1 MGGQLSRTV
10 ADVPGESEQPPT
22 ISARRPQLRVA
33 RTIIDSLQQD
43 IASGRLP
50 LGTRLPNERDLARQF
65 GVSQPTM
72 REALRALEVMGLI
85 DVRHGSGAYI
95 AGDIRGFV
103 ASALQT
109 VLQLE
114 RADIV
119 DVLEVR
125 ALLGRRCAALA
136 AKNATGSD
144 IRDMESCLDAVDNAL
159 LGQDLHRM
167 IEPTGSFQIAVA
179 AAAHNPLLY
188 ALESYLVTL
197 IIQLQIARQSHH
209 GPDFWRNRVGG
220 FTDDRRRLLEFIRAH
235 DEAGAAEAMAT
246 YIESQHRVFAADHE
260 LADINLSD
268 PRQLNEILAVGLD
281 LTTYRR

>member
-1 MGGQLSRTV
+1 MI
-10 ADVPGESEQPPT
+10 DVTAEDEQPPS
-22 ISARRPQLRVA
+22 ISPRPPQLRVA
-33 RTIIDSLQQD
+33 RVIIDSLQQD
-43 IASGRLP
+43 IAAGRLP
-50 LGTRLPNERDLARQF
+50 LGTRLPNERELARQF

-85 DVRHGSGAYI
+85 EVRHGSGAYVS
-95 AGDIRGFV
+95 GDIRGFV

-114 RADIV
+114 RADIL

-136 AKNATGSD
+136 ARNATDSD
-144 IRDMESCLDAVDNAL
+144 IHDMESCLDAVDAAL

-179 AAAHNPLLY
+179 GAAHNPLLY

-209 GPDFWRNRVGG
+209 GPDFWRTRVQR
-220 FTDDRRRLLEFIRAH
+220 FAADRRRLLEFIKAH
-235 DEAGAAEAMAT
+235 DEAGAAEAMST
-246 YIESQHRVFAADHE
+246 YIESQHREFAADRE

-268 PRQLNEILAVGLD
+268 PRQLNEILGVSLD
-281 LTTYRR
+281 LTRYRR

>member
-1 MGGQLSRTV
+1 MPGQ
-10 ADVPGESEQPPT
+10 DEQPSV
-22 ISARRPQLRVA
+22 ISRRPSQLRVA

-43 IASGRLP
+43 IATGRLP
-50 LGTRLPNERDLARQF
+50 LGSRLPNERELARQF

-85 DVRHGSGAYI
+85 EVRHGSGAYVS
-95 AGDIRGFV
+95 GDLRGFL

-114 RADIV
+114 RADIA

-136 AKNATGSD
+136 ARNATDID
-144 IRDMESCLDAVDNAL
+144 IRNMESCLEAVDTAL
-159 LGQDLHRM
+159 HGEDLRRM

-179 AAAHNPLLY
+179 GAAHNPLLY

-197 IIQLQIARQSHH
+197 IISLQIARQSHH
-209 GPDFWRNRVGG
+209 GPDFWRTRVQG
-220 FTDDRRRLLEFIRAH
+220 FAADRRRLLSHIKAH
-235 DEAGAAEAMAT
+235 DEAGSAEAMSA
-246 YIESQHRVFAADHE
+246 YIESQHREFAADRE
-260 LADINLSD
+260 LADVNLSD
-268 PRQLNEILAVGLD
+268 PRQLNEILGVGLD
-281 LTTYRR
+281 LRSYRS

>member
-1 MGGQLSRTV
+1 MIG
-10 ADVPGESEQPPT
+10 VPGEDEQPPA
-22 ISARRPQLRVA
+22 ISRRPPQLRVA
-33 RTIIDSLQQD
+33 RAIVDSLQQD
-43 IASGRLP
+43 IAAGRLP
-50 LGTRLPNERDLARQF
+50 LGTRLPNERELARQF

-85 DVRHGSGAYI
+85 EVRHGSGAFVT
-95 AGDIRGFV
+95 GDTRGFL
-103 ASALQT
+103 ATALQT

-136 AKNATGSD
+136 ARNATD
-144 IRDMESCLDAVDNAL
+144 ADLHDMTTCLDAVDSAL
-159 LGQDLHRM
+159 LGEDLRRM

-209 GPDFWRNRVGG
+209 GPDFWRTRVQS
-220 FTDDRRRLLEFIRAH
+220 FARDRRRLLEFITAR
-235 DEAGAAEAMAT
+235 DEAGAAGAMAA
-246 YIESQHRVFAADHE
+246 YIDSQHRVFAADRE
-260 LADINLSD
+260 LAGINLSD
-268 PRQLNEILAVGLD
+268 PRQLTEILGISLD
-281 LTTYRR
+281 LRIHRS